1 MKTLLVVV
9 ALCVSAAGQ
18 AVYSGSGY
26 FSGSAAYGS
35 LQNSAGPP
43 LSYSARTDNC
53 VTGRE
58 SGCGTGHGALT
69 FRLRP
74 GDPIP
79 FWAYE
84 TGLSPAGTGAFD
96 PDFHSYLL
104 LVTDQQTNA
113 AKNLTTSFNMESD
126 GQWDAFNVDS
136 TMLMVATSNSA
147 SFVFFIDPVKI
158 HAAAAGGTAC
168 NVSGCLVKSA
178 IATGTVAS
186 SCGNACKFLDNQG
199 TQAFSPIPGE
209 ANVIYEL
216 AGDGLT
222 VYRLLIDK
230 AQNGGTGGFSR
241 TQIANFASILP
252 AGYVSNWNGMLS
264 MSQDGSIS
272 ISLGGGAPWT
282 GGHAYIAPDDFILPP
297 NSPAGHNAGKR
308 GFQAVTSGTSSA
320 SEPTWANAQNPGDT
334 ICDDGTNRVNPGG
347 GCGAGVLTWSNID
360 KVSGQGPGFDLVT
373 WEPSVGYSRL
383 NTRLMKIYR
392 GLGVPYPAGL
402 AQTDD
407 PTICEKYG
415 YSPCPM
421 TEYLTLHGGGSLP
434 DGRYFSFTATGGGAM
449 PGAGNMFGYG
459 RKLGLPT
466 RLQSGHQL
474 CGTRRSIS
482 FLGRATLSGLFREK
496 HYHRQPADGHG
507 ALEHSDRF
515 RILHLSVHLGE
526 KDSTDSSSDSDQRS
540 EPGWRPL
547 LSRVQVSLQG

>member
-126 GQWDAFNVDS
+126 GQWDAVNVDS

-147 SFVFFIDPVKI
+147 GFVFFVDPVKI

-272 ISLGGGAPWT
+272 ISLGGVHPGPE
-282 GGHAYIAPDDFILPP
+282 
-297 NSPAGHNAGKR
+297 
-308 GFQAVTSGTSSA
+308 VT
-320 SEPTWANAQNPGDT
+320 PTP
-334 ICDDGTNRVNPGG
+334 R
-347 GCGAGVLTWSNID
+347 
-360 KVSGQGPGFDLVT
+360 
-373 WEPSVGYSRL
+373 
-383 NTRLMKIYR
+383 
-392 GLGVPYPAGL
+392 
-402 AQTDD
+402 
-407 PTICEKYG
+407 PTI
-415 YSPCPM
+415 S
-421 TEYLTLHGGGSLP
+421 
-434 DGRYFSFTATGGGAM
+434 YF
-449 PGAGNMFGYG
+449 
-459 RKLGLPT
+459 
-466 RLQSGHQL
+466 
-474 CGTRRSIS
+474 RR
-482 FLGRATLSGLFREK
+482 T
-496 HYHRQPADGHG
+496 RQPATTLARGG
-507 ALEHSDRF
+507 SKR
-515 RILHLSVHLGE
+515 
-526 KDSTDSSSDSDQRS
+526 
-540 EPGWRPL
+540 
-547 LSRVQVSLQG
+547 SLQEHLTSANRHGRMHKTQETPFATTGLTE